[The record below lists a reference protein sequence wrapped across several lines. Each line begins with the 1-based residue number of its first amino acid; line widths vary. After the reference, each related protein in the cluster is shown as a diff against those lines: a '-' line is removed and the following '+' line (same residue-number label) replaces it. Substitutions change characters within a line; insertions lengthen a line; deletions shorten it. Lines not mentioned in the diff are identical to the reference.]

1 MSDISIANGTCNMYF
16 VATTNHNKKTTSM
29 KPRIVILG
37 GGFAGVYA
45 AMELEKLRGS
55 KNDFEIILVNK
66 ENYFVFQP
74 MLPEIISGSI
84 GILDTVSPLRRLLPN
99 TTVYVRDVEMVDIQN
114 RTITLSHGFRP
125 RPLVIEFDHLVV
137 ALGNVTDFRGM
148 VGLSEHALPF
158 KNLADAIH
166 LRNHI
171 IHLLEEAAIE
181 DDETLEK
188 QLLTFVVAGGGFS
201 GVEVAAELNDFVR
214 TAAKHYH
221 GVDPNNIRVIL
232 LHSGQRILDREM
244 SEELSFYAQKILYK
258 RGMEIFFNSRL
269 QSATPDAAILHSG
282 ERIPTKT
289 LVSTVP
295 SSPNPIVDLISLPK
309 EKGKIKSSSTLQVE
323 GTTNIWAIGDCA
335 LIPHPDGKSFC
346 PPTAQYATRQ
356 GAIVAR
362 NIVATLRGGKQ
373 QQFTFRG
380 LGKMG
385 ALGYRNAVAE
395 IFGGIKLSGFP
406 AWFLWRTVYLFKLPG
421 FERKIKVGIAWAL
434 DLLIPTEFV
443 QLKLGMSHGV
453 SQSHFESGEAVFHQG
468 DIGET
473 LYILLTGEAEVI
485 REDNGVENRLALL
498 HAGEFFGEMA
508 LLNEHTRGAT
518 IRCTKAMDVLCLNKG
533 DFRALV
539 ANLPDLRQSFERVMA
554 KRMSQAPPQL

>member
-1 MSDISIANGTCNMYF
+1 MR
-16 VATTNHNKKTTSM
+16 
-29 KPRIVILG
+29 PRIVILG

-45 AMELEKLRGS
+45 AMELEKLRQRS
-55 KNDFEIILVNK
+55 DEFEIVLVNK

-84 GILDTVSPLRRLLPN
+84 GILDTVSPLRRLLPR
-99 TTVYVRDVEMVDIQN
+99 TTIYVREVEMVDVEK

-125 RPLVIEFDHLVV
+125 RPLVISFDHLVV

-148 VGLSEHALPF
+148 TGLQEHALPF

-181 DDETLEK
+181 EDQELEK

-232 LHSGQRILDREM
+232 IHSGQRILDREM
-244 SEELSFYAQKILYK
+244 SEELSLHAQTILQK
-258 RGMEIFFNSRL
+258 RGMEIRFNLRL
-269 QSATPDAAILHSG
+269 QSATPDAAILQSG
-282 ERIPTKT
+282 ERILTKT

-295 SSPNPIVDLISLPK
+295 SSPNPMIDLISLPK
-309 EKGKIKSSSTLQVE
+309 EKGKIKSSSTLQVD
-323 GTTNIWAIGDCA
+323 GTENIWAIGDCA
-335 LIPHPDGKSFC
+335 LVPHPEGKSFC

-356 GAIVAR
+356 GALVAQ
-362 NIVATLRGGKQ
+362 NIVAALHGRKQ
-373 QQFTFRG
+373 RQFAFRG

-395 IFGGIKLSGFP
+395 IFGGIKLSGFI

-421 FERKIKVGIAWAL
+421 LERKIKVGIAWAL

-443 QLKLGMSHGV
+443 QLKLGMSDGV
-453 SQSHFESGEAVFHQG
+453 SQSHFEPGETVFHQG
-468 DIGET
+468 DVGDT
-473 LYILLTGEAEVI
+473 LYIVLSGEAEVV
-485 REDNGVENRLALL
+485 RETNGKEEPLALL
-498 HAGEFFGEMA
+498 RAGEFFGEMA

-518 IRCTKAMDVLCLNKG
+518 IRCTKSMDVLCLNKG

-539 ANLPDLRQSFERVMA
+539 ANLPDLKQSFEKVMA
-554 KRMSQAPPQL
+554 QRMKR